1 MRTIAI
7 YTYDELSP
15 EAKENAI
22 EEVREEMK
30 QNEWQESYDWAI
42 DDCSLLEPP
51 HDEMEK
57 FCGDNYYEE
66 NRTPDGKYGQFVFK
80 NHRNGIQFDGD
91 DGTLNIEDALEIT
104 NKRMFKLWLGIPEM
118 FHHTVGYEIYTYKGL
133 FAMHYSG
140 STTIELFHEELNGEV
155 MGDVLTGILESAKDK
170 FDSHISDIH
179 SKILRGMEDYFDDE
193 NVECRI
199 EDANYEFQEDGSIW
213 NR

>member
-15 EAKENAI
+15 EAKKKAI
-22 EEVREEMK
+22 EEVREEMEN
-30 QNEWQESYDWAI
+30 NERHESYDWAI

-57 FCGDNYYEE
+57 CCGNNYYEE

-80 NHRNGIQFDGD
+80 NTRKGIQFDED

-104 NKRMFKLWLGIPEM
+104 NERMFKLWLGIPEM
-118 FHHTVGYEIYTYKGL
+118 FHHTVGYEIYTPPYP
-133 FAMHYSG
+133 G

-155 MGDVLTGILESAKDK
+155 IGDVLTGIIESAKDK

-179 SKILRGMEDYFDDE
+179 SKILRGMEDYFDNE
-193 NVECRI
+193 NVEYRI

-213 NR
+213 NS

>member
-7 YTYDELSP
+7 YTYDELST
-15 EAKENAI
+15 EAKKKAI
-22 EEVREEMK
+22 EEVREEMEN
-30 QNEWQESYDWAI
+30 NERHESYDWAI

-51 HDEMEK
+51 HDEMVK
-57 FCGDNYYEE
+57 FCGNNYYEE

-80 NHRNGIQFDGD
+80 NKRKGIQFDED

-118 FHHTVGYEIYTYKGL
+118 FHHTVGYEIYTPPYP
-133 FAMHYSG
+133 G

-155 MGDVLTGILESAKDK
+155 MGDVLTGILESAKNK

-193 NVECRI
+193 NVEYRI

-213 NR
+213 NS

>member
-7 YTYDELSP
+7 YSYDELSP
-15 EAKENAI
+15 EAKEKAI

-30 QNEWQESYDWAI
+30 ENEWHESYDWAI

-51 HDEMEK
+51 HDEMVK
-57 FCGDNYYEE
+57 CCGNNYYEE

-80 NHRNGIQFDGD
+80 NKRKGIQFDEE

-118 FHHTVGYEIYTYKGL
+118 FHHTVGYEIHTPPYP
-133 FAMHYSG
+133 G
-140 STTIELFHEELNGEV
+140 STTIELFHDELNGEV
-155 MGDVLTGILESAKDK
+155 MGDVLNGILEKAKDK

-179 SKILRGMEDYFDDE
+179 SKIIRGMEDYFDDE
-193 NVECRI
+193 NVEFRI
-199 EDANYEFQEDGSIW
+199 EEANYEFQEDGSIW
-213 NR
+213 NS

>member
-15 EAKENAI
+15 EAKETAR

-30 QNEWQESYDWAI
+30 QNERHESYDWAI

-51 HDEMEK
+51 HDEMVK
-57 FCGDNYYEE
+57 CCGNNYYEE

-80 NHRNGIQFDGD
+80 NKRKGIQFDED
-91 DGTLNIEDALEIT
+91 DGTLNIDDALEIT

-118 FHHTVGYEIYTYKGL
+118 FHHTVGYEIYTPPYP
-133 FAMHYSG
+133 G

-170 FDSHISDIH
+170 FDSHISNIH
-179 SKILRGMEDYFDDE
+179 SKILRGMDDYFDDE
-193 NVECRI
+193 NVEFRI
-199 EDANYEFQEDGSIW
+199 EEANYEFQEDGSIW
-213 NR
+213 NS

>member
-15 EAKENAI
+15 EAKETAR

-30 QNEWQESYDWAI
+30 QNERHESYDWAI

-51 HDEMEK
+51 HDEMVK
-57 FCGDNYYEE
+57 YCGNNYYEE

-80 NHRNGIQFDGD
+80 NKRKGIQFDED

-118 FHHTVGYEIYTYKGL
+118 FHHTVGYEIYTPPYP
-133 FAMHYSG
+133 G

-193 NVECRI
+193 NVEYRI

-213 NR
+213 NS

>member
-15 EAKENAI
+15 EAKETAR

-30 QNEWQESYDWAI
+30 QNERHESYDWAI

-51 HDEMEK
+51 HDEMVK
-57 FCGDNYYEE
+57 CCGNNYYEE
-66 NRTPDGKYGQFVFK
+66 NRTPDGKYGQFVFQNK
-80 NHRNGIQFDGD
+80 RKGIQFDED
-91 DGTLNIEDALEIT
+91 DGTLNIDDALEIT

-118 FHHTVGYEIYTYKGL
+118 FHHTVGYEIYTPPYP
-133 FAMHYSG
+133 G

-170 FDSHISDIH
+170 FDSHISNIH
-179 SKILRGMEDYFDDE
+179 SKILRGMDDYFDDE
-193 NVECRI
+193 NVEFRI

-213 NR
+213 NS

>member
-15 EAKENAI
+15 EAKKKAI
-22 EEVREEMK
+22 EEVREEMEN
-30 QNEWQESYDWAI
+30 NERHESYNWAI

-57 FCGDNYYEE
+57 CCGNNYYEE

-80 NHRNGIQFDGD
+80 NKRKGIQFDED

-118 FHHTVGYEIYTYKGL
+118 FHHTVGYEIYTPPYP
-133 FAMHYSG
+133 G

-170 FDSHISDIH
+170 FNSHISDIH

-193 NVECRI
+193 NVEYRI

-213 NR
+213 NS